1 MCSQLLFLNKI
12 VLLRLMMVT
21 LRILLHVM
29 SMLAKLMC
37 AINVTFFMKAG
48 LTEITE
54 DDYEDASLR

>member
-1 MCSQLLFLNKI
+1 
-12 VLLRLMMVT
+12 MVT